1 MAFFNVDLPVKAA
14 IHKVIDLFYPLFRSV
29 MDLQTYRF
37 LACGGINVA
46 LDIVMYFISY
56 NFIIQK
62 QIIYLPLDV
71 AISPHIAA
79 FLLSFSV
86 CFPLAFLLMRNVAFP
101 DSTLAGRIQLI
112 RYFIVVMINLIL
124 NYVLLKIF
132 VEQFGIYPTPSRIL
146 AAGIVVVVS
155 YVLQR
160 NFTFKA

>member
-1 MAFFNVDLPVKAA
+1 MKAA
-14 IHKVIDLFYPLFRSV
+14 IHRVIDIFYPIFRSFLDV
-29 MDLQTYRF
+29 QTYRF

-46 LDIVMYFISY
+46 LDILMYFISY
-56 NFIIQK
+56 NFIVQK
-62 QIIYLPLDV
+62 QIVYLPMGIAL
-71 AISPHIAA
+71 SPHIAA
-79 FLLSFSV
+79 FLLSFTV
-86 CFPLAFLLMRNVAFP
+86 CFPLAFMLMRNVAFP
-101 DSTLAGRIQLI
+101 ASSLAGRTQLI

-146 AAGIVVVVS
+146 AAGIVVAVS

>member
-1 MAFFNVDLPVKAA
+1 MIKTAVYK
-14 IHKVIDLFYPLFRSV
+14 IIDFFYPPFRSFV
-29 MDLQTYRF
+29 DVQTYRF
-37 LACGGINVA
+37 LACGGINVG
-46 LDIVMYFISY
+46 LDIIMYFISY

-62 QIIYLPLDV
+62 QVVYLPMGI

-101 DSTLAGRIQLI
+101 GSSLAGRTQLI

-124 NYVLLKIF
+124 NYVLLKIL
-132 VEQFGIYPTPSRIL
+132 VEQFHIYPTPSRII
-146 AAGIVVVVS
+146 AAGIVVAVS